1 MSQSRSIL
9 IAVGTLAPL
18 LAIYAF
24 LLWLSHQR
32 RPDEEEAADA
42 AAAADA
48 VTAAPW
54 IAAPPPAVRRRVRAA
69 LAHLTVAASPAD
81 GGATKTRTGAG
92 SGKAGDVV
100 DEEAPADAD
109 ALCVI
114 CLDGWDDPPAVTRGA
129 GGDKGGGGG
138 EKDGGGGAGVAT
150 APPRRGRTRLPCGHS
165 FHPSCILRWAVKAP
179 RCPLCNDDA
188 LGVAAA
194 AAADVDAV
202 AADGGPASLAGTM
215 APSSPSAVGMGA
227 SPAARRYD
235 HHPLRGLT
243 AAERVAVVSLVA

>member
-18 LAIYAF
+18 LAIYAL

-32 RPDEEEAADA
+32 RPDDDEDADA

-48 VTAAPW
+48 ATAAPW

-81 GGATKTRTGAG
+81 GGATKARAGAG
-92 SGKAGDVV
+92 GGKAGDVV

-114 CLDGWDDPPAVTRGA
+114 CLDGWDDPPAVTGGG

-138 EKDGGGGAGVAT
+138 QQGGGGGAGVVAP
-150 APPRRGRTRLPCGHS
+150 PPRRGRTRLPCGHS
-165 FHPSCILRWAVKAP
+165 FHSSCILRWAVKAP

-202 AADGGPASLAGTM
+202 AADGGAASLVGTM
-215 APSSPSAVGMGA
+215 APSAPSAAGMGA
-227 SPAARRYD
+227 SPAAFRYD

-243 AAERVAVVSLVA
+243 AVDRLAVVSFVA